1 MIELPTVLIGNIL
14 IVYYSLSSFKKP
26 LTHGFYRFF
35 AWEIILIQFA
45 LNEATWFKE
54 SFAWH
59 QWISWLLLLI
69 SIIFL
74 IESIYLIKKIGKPA
88 TTFET
93 TTKLVTI
100 GIYKLIRHPMYE
112 LTP

>member
-14 IVYYSLSSFKKP
+14 IVYYSLSSFKRP
-26 LTHGFYRFF
+26 RTHGFYRFF